1 MSPFKFHDIFYT
13 KKFEEKFISLK
24 TKTSWNTMMC
34 IYQECKIFLP
44 EIKKIFVRNNE
55 YDTGIK
61 SKITVNIDFCIFLD
75 VIKAIE

>member
-1 MSPFKFHDIFYT
+1 
-13 KKFEEKFISLK
+13 
-24 TKTSWNTMMC
+24 MMC